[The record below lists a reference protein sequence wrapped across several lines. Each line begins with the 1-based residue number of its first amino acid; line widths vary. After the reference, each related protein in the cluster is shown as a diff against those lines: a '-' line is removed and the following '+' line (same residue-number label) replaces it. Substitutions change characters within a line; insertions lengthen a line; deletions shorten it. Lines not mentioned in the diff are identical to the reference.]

1 MANKIWELK
10 PVITE
15 KSYALANSLNKYV
28 FLAPKG
34 ANKIVIAKEVEKKY
48 KVKVEG
54 VNTTIRPG
62 KITRDM
68 KTRRMFRKEDV
79 KKAVVQ
85 LKKGDKIDEFLN
97 IA

>member
-1 MANKIWELK
+1 MANKNWQLQ

-15 KSYALANSLNKYV
+15 KSYALANALNKYT
-28 FLAPKG
+28 FLVPRG
-34 ANKIVIAKEVEKKY
+34 VNKIEIAREVEKEY

-54 VNTTIRPG
+54 VNMTVRPG
-62 KITRDM
+62 KLARDW
-68 KTRRMFRKEDV
+68 KTRRYYRKEDMR
-79 KKAVVQ
+79 KAVVQ